1 MKKIS
6 IAVILLLLC
15 GMTAPVCAADTSRY
29 SYIMVESV
37 EIDLNNK
44 QAEIQVSYEID
55 DGIELVVV
63 LLGKSDLKKKLKTVL
78 AFDEIRFQEVE
89 LDHAVL
95 LIEDASFD
103 YGDGSYWFPE
113 HRFGIMIPELTVKSP
128 QTERTFEMTDE
139 FPKGMGYFG
148 VS

>member
-1 MKKIS
+1 MKKKS
-6 IAVILLLLC
+6 LAVILLLIC
-15 GMTAPVCAADTSRY
+15 GMAAPACAADTSRY

-37 EIDLNNK
+37 EIDLNND
-44 QAEIQVSYEID
+44 QATVQVSYEID

-63 LLGKSDLKKKLKTVL
+63 LLGKSDLKNKLETIL
-78 AFDEIRFQEVE
+78 AFDEISFQEVE

-95 LIEDASFD
+95 IIEDASFD

-113 HRFGIMIPELTVKSP
+113 HTFGIMIPKLTVKSP

-148 VS
+148 AS